1 MGFVCFQFVPV
12 RELILPNGDGAEDS
26 SLFKLEERGAR
37 CSGPFSAPPPL
48 RLFTIRHS
56 GAIHS
61 PDCGYSY
68 SGTAGSG
75 RIHLA
80 LVLGG
85 GDRYGFE
92 VPVFI
97 TPGGEK

>member
-26 SLFKLEERGAR
+26 SLFKLEERGA
-37 CSGPFSAPPPL
+37 CCGGPFSARPPPPFVHYSSLGCYPLPRL
-48 RLFTIRHS
+48 RV
-56 GAIHS
+56 
-61 PDCGYSY
+61 PY